1 MSNRIVI
8 GSALL
13 AVAAFVYFMPAFAS
27 AEDASPAPAEVKS
40 IAEDSYFFAY
50 PMLYGY
56 QKLYALT
63 QDTTFPGYIGGFGQ
77 YSHYARAA
85 TPADLDIVT
94 PNKAALLTQP
104 QERTP

>member
-56 QKLYALT
+56 QTLYAQT
-63 QDTTFPGYIGGFGQ
+63 QDATFPGYIGGFGQ
-77 YSHYARAA
+77 YRHYARAA
-85 TPADLDIVT
+85 TPADLDIVLPT
-94 PNKAALLTQP
+94 RQHY
-104 QERTP
+104 

>member
-40 IAEDSYFFAY
+40 DRGRFQLLRLSDA
-50 PMLYGY
+50 LRY
-56 QKLYALT
+56 QTLYAQT
-63 QDTTFPGYIGGFGQ
+63 QDATFPGYIGGFGQ
-77 YSHYARAA
+77 YRHYARAA
-85 TPADLDIVT
+85 TPADLDIVPT
-94 PNKAALLTQP
+94 RQHY
-104 QERTP
+104 

>member
-40 IAEDSYFFAY
+40 DRGRFQLLRLSDA
-50 PMLYGY
+50 LRY
-56 QKLYALT
+56 QTLYAQT
-63 QDTTFPGYIGGFGQ
+63 QDATFPGYIGGFGQ
-77 YSHYARAA
+77 YRHYARAA